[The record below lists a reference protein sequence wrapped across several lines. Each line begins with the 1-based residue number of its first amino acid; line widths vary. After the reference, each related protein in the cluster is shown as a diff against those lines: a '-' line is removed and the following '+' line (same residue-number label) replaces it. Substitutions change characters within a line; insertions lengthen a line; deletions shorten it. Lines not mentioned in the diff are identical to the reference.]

1 MSLTVSPVGQRH
13 GVVHLPEN
21 IELELEHF
29 DRALLCRAR
38 AAALERQRQAVLDVA
53 ARPAHAALE
62 VCQPRG
68 LDPRVM
74 LRPRGEALAV
84 NLGCEELGQGCA
96 HAVDAYVSFARRAPW
111 LEGVC

>member
-38 AAALERQRQAVLDVA
+38 AAALERQRHAVLDVA
-53 ARPAHAALE
+53 ARPAHAALAGCE
-62 VCQPRG
+62 PRG
-68 LDPRVM
+68 LGPRVM
-74 LRPRGEALAV
+74 LRPGCQAV
-84 NLGCEELGQGCA
+84 AGNLGWAELSDVCA
-96 HAVDAYVSFARRAPW
+96 HSFEPGSAWR
-111 LEGVC
+111 

>member
-84 NLGCEELGQGCA
+84 NLGCEEIGEHTSELQSPMYLVC
-96 HAVDAYVSFARRAPW
+96 RLL
-111 LEGVC
+111 LEKKKDD